1 LTPKASEMPWDDT
14 FDVVIVGSGM
24 AGVATALAAREAG
37 LRPVLIEKA
46 DKLGGGTSFS
56 MGGIWIGNN
65 HLAQAAGYADSRD
78 DVLAYMR
85 FVAAA
90 EADDERLVA
99 YADRGPEA
107 LKFFEDCG
115 IRFRISRGL
124 TDHYFGVAPGSVAE
138 GRCLNTDFIAATEL
152 GDWQDAILAPR
163 DTPIEVN
170 SEELFKW
177 GGIANI
183 DNWPKDIVE
192 DRRRRKI
199 RTRGVGVI
207 THFVSQLLKRQ
218 VVIRTGMKAEGLMVE
233 AGRVVGVRTEDGRSI
248 AGMRGV
254 MLACGAYESNPA
266 MADAFE
272 GLPGWLSMFPPSIE
286 GDGIVMAAEIGART
300 RTIHNNLALFL
311 GFNIPGKHAGEAPL
325 FRIVGISEMFCPH
338 TIVVNGAGQRFADE
352 TYFQAMAPSL
362 RKYDV
367 KTRRH
372 ANLPCYLV
380 FDQQYADGFSFIDA
394 PRGSGIPAWVA
405 RADRI
410 DELAGLL
417 RIDAAGLTETIARF
431 NGFAR
436 KGADDDFARGTAA
449 WSLAKKDQWKP
460 TRADERYVNPSLGTL
475 RIPPFYGVELH
486 PSAFA
491 SAGLVTNSRAQ
502 VINHRDMPIPGLYA
516 AGNNAVHTE
525 YGVGY
530 QAGFSLGSAMT
541 FGYLAA
547 RDMAG
552 LN

>member
-1 LTPKASEMPWDDT
+1 LAPKENAMRWHEI
-14 FDVVIVGSGM
+14 FDVVVIGSGM

-37 LRPVLIEKA
+37 LRPILIEKA

-65 HLAQAAGYADSRD
+65 HLARAAGYSDCRG

-85 FVAAA
+85 FVAAE
-90 EADDERLVA
+90 EADDERLVT
-99 YADRGPEA
+99 YVDRGPEA
-107 LKFFEDCG
+107 LQFFDDCG

-152 GDWQDAILAPR
+152 GGWQDTILAPR

-183 DNWPKDIVE
+183 DNWPKEILD
-192 DRRRRKI
+192 DRRSRKI

-207 THFVSQLLKRQ
+207 THFVNQLLKRE
-218 VVIRTGMKAEGLMVE
+218 VTIRRGMKAESLVVE
-233 AGRVVGVRTEDGRSI
+233 GGRVVGIRTADGHSI
-248 AGMRGV
+248 AGTRGV
-254 MLACGAYESNPA
+254 MLACGAYESNQA
-266 MADAFE
+266 LAKEFE
-272 GLPGWLSMFPPSIE
+272 GLPGWLSMFPPGIE
-286 GDGIVMAAEIGART
+286 GDGILMAAEIGART

-311 GFNIPGKHAGEAPL
+311 GFNIPARHADEAPL

-367 KTRRH
+367 RKRCY
-372 ANLPCYLV
+372 ANLPCYLI
-380 FDQQYADGFSFIDA
+380 FDQQYADGFSFVDA
-394 PRGSGIPAWVA
+394 PRGSAIPSWVA

-417 RIDAAGLTETIARF
+417 GIGSAGLTETIERF

-436 KGADDDFARGTAA
+436 KGVDDDFARGTAA

-491 SAGLVTNSRAQ
+491 SAGLVTNSHAQ
-502 VINHRDMPIPGLYA
+502 VINHRDVPIAGLYA
-516 AGNNAVHTE
+516 AGNNSVHTE

-547 RDMAG
+547 RHMAG

>member
-1 LTPKASEMPWDDT
+1 MSGAASWDEV
-14 FDVVIVGSGM
+14 FDVVVVGSGM

-37 LRPVLIEKA
+37 LRPILLEKA

-65 HLAQAAGYADSRD
+65 HLAQAAGYADSLD
-78 DVLAYMR
+78 DVLAYLR
-85 FVAAA
+85 FVAAD

-107 LKFFEDCG
+107 LKFYEDCG
-115 IRFRISRGL
+115 VRFRISRGL

-152 GDWQDAILAPR
+152 GAWQDTILAPR

-170 SEELFKW
+170 SEELFRW

-183 DNWPKDIVE
+183 DEWPKDVIE
-192 DRRRRKI
+192 DRRRRKV

-207 THFVSQLLKRQ
+207 THFVDQLLRRDVAIERGVTVARL
-218 VVIRTGMKAEGLMVE
+218 VVAD
-233 AGRVVGVRTEDGRSI
+233 GRVAGVATDSGRRI
-248 AGMRGV
+248 AGTRGV

-266 MADAFE
+266 MAAAYE
-272 GLPGWLSMFPPSIE
+272 GLPGWLSMFPPSID
-286 GDGIVMAAEIGART
+286 GDGMVMAAEIGART

-311 GFNIPGKHAGEAPL
+311 GFDIPGKHPGEAPL

-338 TIVVNGAGQRFADE
+338 TIVVNRDGRRFADE
-352 TYFQAMAPSL
+352 TYFQAMAPHL
-362 RKYDV
+362 RRYDV

-372 ANLPCYLV
+372 ANLPCFLV
-380 FDQQYADGFSFIDA
+380 FDQQYADGFSFVDV
-394 PRGSGIPAWVA
+394 PRGSEIPPWVA
-405 RADRI
+405 RADSVDGLAAKLAI
-410 DELAGLL
+410 DPAGL
-417 RIDAAGLTETIARF
+417 AATVERF
-431 NGFAR
+431 NQFAR

-491 SAGLVTNSRAQ
+491 SAGLVTDTRAR
-502 VINHRDMPIPGLYA
+502 VIDQRGTPIAGLYA
-516 AGNNAVHTE
+516 AGNNAAHTE

-547 RDMAG
+547 RHMAG